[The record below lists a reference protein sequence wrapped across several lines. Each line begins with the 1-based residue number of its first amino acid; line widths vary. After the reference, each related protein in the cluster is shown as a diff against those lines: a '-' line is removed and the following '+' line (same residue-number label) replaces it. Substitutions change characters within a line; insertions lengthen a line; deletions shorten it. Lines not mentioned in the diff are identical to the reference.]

1 MNEIIKGDCIE
12 ILAKM
17 ADESV
22 DLIFADPPYFMRTDG
37 VLNRPNGSE
46 FDGCDDEWD
55 KFSSND
61 DYAEF
66 TKSWLNECKR
76 VLKKDGSIWVI
87 GGMQCIYTIGGIM
100 QELGFWLIND
110 VIWQKTN
117 PTPNFMGTRLNNSHE
132 TLIWACK
139 SKKSK
144 FTFNYKTAKELNNE
158 NIEPNLFARGERKQ
172 LGSVWKMPVCAGNE
186 RLKDE
191 NGDKLHT
198 TQKPESLLYRVI
210 AISSKLGDL
219 VLDPFGGTM
228 TTGAMAKKLGRN
240 FIMIEQNEK
249 YIEFGKKRLEKVEFE
264 NSDIA
269 KAKLD
274 EKPVKVT
281 MDEMIKA
288 KFFIENEK
296 FYLKNSDKFAILQSN
311 GKLKYNGEIYDM
323 HSLAAKIKNVKANRL
338 NGFDYWFVKRN
349 ENLVGIK
356 EIRENYRREIAL

>member
-17 ADESV
+17 ADNSV

-37 VLNRPNGSE
+37 ILNRPNGSE

-55 KFSSND
+55 KFDSND

-66 TKSWLNECKR
+66 TKSWLKECKR

-158 NIEPNLFARGERKQ
+158 NIELNLFEKGVRKQ

-191 NGDKLHT
+191 NGEKLHT
-198 TQKPESLLYRVI
+198 TQKPENLLYRII

-269 KAKLD
+269 NAKFD

-323 HSLAAKIKNVKANRL
+323 HSLAATLKSVKAKRL
-338 NGFDYWFVKRN
+338 NGFDYWFVER
-349 ENLVGIK
+349 EHNLIAINQ
-356 EIRENYRREIAL
+356 IRENFRNQQI